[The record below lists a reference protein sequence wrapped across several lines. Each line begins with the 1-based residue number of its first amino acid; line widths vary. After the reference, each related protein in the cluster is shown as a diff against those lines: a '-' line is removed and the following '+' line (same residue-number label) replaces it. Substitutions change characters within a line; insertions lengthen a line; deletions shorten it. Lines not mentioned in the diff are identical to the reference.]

1 MSDDS
6 TSPVSTPRYLLV
18 LSTVLA
24 ILLIVVVIVAAKIT
38 MDKKVYAPVAMGP
51 VDAPEASSQVCADFV
66 AALPR
71 DLDRFRSVEVRDPAP
86 EGVAAF
92 RDSSGAELTV
102 RCGVNVPDQ
111 YTVLSPVFAS
121 GDARWTAVSDATPGS
136 DLRTWY
142 AVGGSPAVAVTASSD
157 VGSALEGVGST
168 LSSLYDANSPAKPA
182 PYPLSEAPVAGGTG
196 GSGGAG
202 ASGGSGETGE
212 AGGAGGSGGS
222 GGSGEAGTSGDSGG
236 SGEAGTSGGATESPA
251 CRKFLESLPDSLGDW
266 RLVHISTG
274 SKSGGNTGDDKS
286 GNGKSNGAASDGGSK
301 VKNPD
306 VLPEGVDESVFD
318 KAPSGSATYLAEG
331 HEPVVIRC
339 GLEMPEAYEPGA
351 NLTQVDDVPW
361 FSDPSLSRG
370 STMGHWYALGRE
382 QIVGL
387 AMPQSA
393 GDEVITSVTSAIS
406 GSLKKTEKQP
416 APAQ

>member
-1 MSDDS
+1 MSDES

-51 VDAPEASSQVCADFV
+51 VDAPEASSQVCSDFV

-86 EGVAAF
+86 EGAAAY
-92 RDSSGAELTV
+92 RDSSGAELSV

-111 YTVLSPVFAS
+111 YTVLSPVFTS

-182 PYPLSEAPVAGGTG
+182 PYPLSEAPVAGGSHGSGKTGSSGGSG

-202 ASGGSGETGE
+202 ASS
-212 AGGAGGSGGS
+212 GAGGSGK
-222 GGSGEAGTSGDSGG
+222 
-236 SGEAGTSGGATESPA
+236 AGTSGGATESPA
-251 CRKFLESLPDSLGDW
+251 CRKFLESLPDALGDW
-266 RLVHISTG
+266 RLAHTVAG
-274 SKSGGNTGDDKS
+274 S
-286 GNGKSNGAASDGGSK
+286 SK
-301 VKNPD
+301 VKNAD
-306 VLPEGVDESVFD
+306 ALPEGVDKSVFD
-318 KAPSGSATYLAEG
+318 KAPSGSATYLADG

-351 NLTQVDDVPW
+351 NLTQIDDVPW

-406 GSLKKTEKQP
+406 SSLKQAEKQST
-416 APAQ
+416 AAQQ

>member
-1 MSDDS
+1 MSDES

-86 EGVAAF
+86 DGAAAY
-92 RDSSGAELTV
+92 RDSSGAELSV

-111 YTVLSPVFAS
+111 YTVLSPVFTS

-168 LSSLYDANSPAKPA
+168 LSSLYDADSPAKPA
-182 PYPLSEAPVAGGTG
+182 PYPLSEAPVAGGSG
-196 GSGGAG
+196 GSREASGSGGA
-202 ASGGSGETGE
+202 
-212 AGGAGGSGGS
+212 
-222 GGSGEAGTSGDSGG
+222 GGSGEAGTSGKAGTSGGAGKTGG
-236 SGEAGTSGGATESPA
+236 SGKAGTSGGATESPV
-251 CRKFLESLPDSLGDW
+251 CRKFLETLPDSLGDW
-266 RLVHISTG
+266 RLVHISAG
-274 SKSGGNTGDDKS
+274 S
-286 GNGKSNGAASDGGSK
+286 SK
-301 VKNPD
+301 LKNAD
-306 VLPEGVDESVFD
+306 ALPEGVDESVFD
-318 KAPSGSATYLAEG
+318 KAPSGSATYLADG

-339 GLEMPEAYEPGA
+339 GLEMPESYEPGA

-370 STMGHWYALGRE
+370 STMGRWYALGRE

-393 GDEVITSVTSAIS
+393 GEEVITSVTSAIS
-406 GSLKKTEKQP
+406 DSLKKTEKQP
-416 APAQ
+416 AAAQQ

>member
-1 MSDDS
+1 MSDES

-24 ILLIVVVIVAAKIT
+24 ILLIVVVIAAAKIT

-51 VDAPEASSQVCADFV
+51 VDAPEASSQVCSDFV

-86 EGVAAF
+86 DGAAAY
-92 RDSSGAELTV
+92 RDSSGAELSV

-111 YTVLSPVFAS
+111 YTVLSPVFTS

-182 PYPLSEAPVAGGTG
+182 PYPLSEAPVAGGSH
-196 GSGGAG
+196 GSGKAG
-202 ASGGSGETGE
+202 NSGGSGET
-212 AGGAGGSGGS
+212 
-222 GGSGEAGTSGDSGG
+222 
-236 SGEAGTSGGATESPA
+236 GTSGGATESPA
-251 CRKFLESLPDSLGDW
+251 CRKFLESLPDALGDW
-266 RLVHISTG
+266 RLAHTVAG
-274 SKSGGNTGDDKS
+274 S
-286 GNGKSNGAASDGGSK
+286 SK
-301 VKNPD
+301 VKNAD
-306 VLPEGVDESVFD
+306 ALPEGVDKSVFD
-318 KAPSGSATYLAEG
+318 KAPSGSATYLADG

-351 NLTQVDDVPW
+351 NLTQIDDVPW

-406 GSLKKTEKQP
+406 SSLKQTEKQP
-416 APAQ
+416 TAAQQ

>member
-1 MSDDS
+1 MSDES

-24 ILLIVVVIVAAKIT
+24 ILLIVVVIAAAKIT

-51 VDAPEASSQVCADFV
+51 VDAPEASSQVCSDFV
-66 AALPR
+66 AALPQ

-92 RDSSGAELTV
+92 RDSSGAELSV

-111 YTVLSPVFAS
+111 YTVLSPVFTS

-182 PYPLSEAPVAGGTG
+182 PYPLSEAAVAGGSHGSGKTGSSGGSG

-202 ASGGSGETGE
+202 ASS
-212 AGGAGGSGGS
+212 GAGGSGK
-222 GGSGEAGTSGDSGG
+222 
-236 SGEAGTSGGATESPA
+236 AGTSGGATESPA
-251 CRKFLESLPDSLGDW
+251 CRKFLESLPDALGDW
-266 RLVHISTG
+266 RLAHTVAG
-274 SKSGGNTGDDKS
+274 S
-286 GNGKSNGAASDGGSK
+286 SK
-301 VKNPD
+301 VKNAD
-306 VLPEGVDESVFD
+306 ALPEGVDKSVFD
-318 KAPSGSATYLAEG
+318 KAPSGSATYLADG

-351 NLTQVDDVPW
+351 SLTQIDDVPW

-387 AMPQSA
+387 AMPQST

-406 GSLKKTEKQP
+406 SSLKQTEKQP
-416 APAQ
+416 TAAQQ

>member
-1 MSDDS
+1 MSDES

-66 AALPR
+66 GALPR

-86 EGVAAF
+86 DGVAAY
-92 RDSSGAELTV
+92 RDSSGAELSV

-111 YTVLSPVFAS
+111 YTVLSPVFTS

-168 LSSLYDANSPAKPA
+168 LSSLYDADSPAKPA
-182 PYPLSEAPVAGGTG
+182 PYPLSEAAV
-196 GSGGAG
+196 
-202 ASGGSGETGE
+202 
-212 AGGAGGSGGS
+212 AGGSGGS
-222 GGSGEAGTSGDSGG
+222 GETDG
-236 SGEAGTSGGATESPA
+236 SGEAGTSGGATESPV

-266 RLVHISTG
+266 RLVHISAG
-274 SKSGGNTGDDKS
+274 S
-286 GNGKSNGAASDGGSK
+286 SK
-301 VKNPD
+301 LKNAD
-306 VLPEGVDESVFD
+306 ALPEGVDESVFD

-339 GLEMPEAYEPGA
+339 GLEMPESYEPGA

-382 QIVGL
+382 HIVGL

-393 GDEVITSVTSAIS
+393 GEEVITSVTSAIS
-406 GSLKKTEKQP
+406 DSLKKTEKQP
-416 APAQ
+416 TPAQH

>member
-1 MSDDS
+1 MSDES

-86 EGVAAF
+86 DGVAAY
-92 RDSSGAELTV
+92 RDSSGAELSV

-111 YTVLSPVFAS
+111 YTVLSPVFTS

-157 VGSALEGVGST
+157 VGRALEGVGSA
-168 LSSLYDANSPAKPA
+168 LSSLYDADSPAKPA
-182 PYPLSEAPVAGGTG
+182 PYPLSEAPVAGG
-196 GSGGAG
+196 
-202 ASGGSGETGE
+202 
-212 AGGAGGSGGS
+212 S
-222 GGSGEAGTSGDSGG
+222 GGSGEASGSGG
-236 SGEAGTSGGATESPA
+236 AGTSGEAGTSGGATESPV

-266 RLVHISTG
+266 RLVHISAG
-274 SKSGGNTGDDKS
+274 NNSGGNTSDGKS
-286 GNGKSNGAASDGGSK
+286 DNGKSSSSGSDGGSDL
-301 VKNPD
+301 KNPD
-306 VLPEGVDESVFD
+306 ALPEGVDESVFD
-318 KAPSGSATYLAEG
+318 KAPSGSATYLADG

-393 GDEVITSVTSAIS
+393 GEEVITSVTSAIS
-406 GSLKKTEKQP
+406 DSLKKTEKQP
-416 APAQ
+416 ATAQQ

>member
-1 MSDDS
+1 MSDES

-86 EGVAAF
+86 DGAAAY
-92 RDSSGAELTV
+92 RDSSGAELSV

-111 YTVLSPVFAS
+111 YTVLSPVFTS

-142 AVGGSPAVAVTASSD
+142 AVGGSPAVAVTASSE

-168 LSSLYDANSPAKPA
+168 LSSLYDADSPAKPA
-182 PYPLSEAPVAGGTG
+182 PYPLSEAPVAGG
-196 GSGGAG
+196 SG
-202 ASGGSGETGE
+202 ASGKTD
-212 AGGAGGSGGS
+212 
-222 GGSGEAGTSGDSGG
+222 GSGEADGSGKTDGSGD
-236 SGEAGTSGGATESPA
+236 AGTSGGATESPV
-251 CRKFLESLPDSLGDW
+251 CRKFLETLPDSLGDW
-266 RLVHISTG
+266 RLVHISSG
-274 SKSGGNTGDDKS
+274 S
-286 GNGKSNGAASDGGSK
+286 SK
-301 VKNPD
+301 VKD
-306 VLPEGVDESVFD
+306 ADALPEGVDESVFD
-318 KAPSGSATYLAEG
+318 KAPSGSAAYLAER
-331 HEPVVIRC
+331 HEPVVVRC
-339 GLEMPEAYEPGA
+339 GLEMPETYEPGA

-393 GDEVITSVTSAIS
+393 GEEVISSVTSAIS
-406 GSLKKTEKQP
+406 DSLKKTEKQP
-416 APAQ
+416 SAAHQ

>member
-1 MSDDS
+1 MSDES
-6 TSPVSTPRYLLV
+6 TSPVSAPRYLLV

-38 MDKKVYAPVAMGP
+38 MDKKVYAPVALGP

-86 EGVAAF
+86 DGVAAY
-92 RDSSGAELTV
+92 RDSSGAELSV

-111 YTVLSPVFAS
+111 YTVLSPVFTS

-136 DLRTWY
+136 DLQTWY

-157 VGSALEGVGST
+157 VGSALEGVGSA
-168 LSSLYDANSPAKPA
+168 LSSLYDADSPAKPA
-182 PYPLSEAPVAGGTG
+182 PYPLSEATVAG
-196 GSGGAG
+196 S
-202 ASGGSGETGE
+202 SGGSGKT
-212 AGGAGGSGGS
+212 
-222 GGSGEAGTSGDSGG
+222 DG
-236 SGEAGTSGGATESPA
+236 SGEAGTSGGATESPV
-251 CRKFLESLPDSLGDW
+251 CRKFLETLPDSLGDW
-266 RLVHISTG
+266 RLVHISAG
-274 SKSGGNTGDDKS
+274 S
-286 GNGKSNGAASDGGSK
+286 SK
-301 VKNPD
+301 LKNAD
-306 VLPEGVDESVFD
+306 ALPEGVDESVFD
-318 KAPSGSATYLAEG
+318 KAPSGSATYLADG

-339 GLEMPEAYEPGA
+339 GLEMPESYEPGA

-393 GDEVITSVTSAIS
+393 GEEVISSVTSAIS
-406 GSLKKTEKQP
+406 DSLKKTEKQP
-416 APAQ
+416 AAAQQ

>member
-1 MSDDS
+1 MSDES
-6 TSPVSTPRYLLV
+6 TSPVSTPRYMLV

-86 EGVAAF
+86 DGAAAY
-92 RDSSGAELTV
+92 RDSSGAELSV

-111 YTVLSPVFAS
+111 YTVLSPVFTS

-168 LSSLYDANSPAKPA
+168 ISSLYDANSPAKPA
-182 PYPLSEAPVAGGTG
+182 PYPLSEAPVAGGSH
-196 GSGGAG
+196 GSGKAG
-202 ASGGSGETGE
+202 TSS
-212 AGGAGGSGGS
+212 GAGGSGK
-222 GGSGEAGTSGDSGG
+222 
-236 SGEAGTSGGATESPA
+236 AGTSGGATQSPA
-251 CRKFLESLPDSLGDW
+251 CRKFLESLPDALGDW
-266 RLVHISTG
+266 RLAHTVAG
-274 SKSGGNTGDDKS
+274 S
-286 GNGKSNGAASDGGSK
+286 SK
-301 VKNPD
+301 VKNAD
-306 VLPEGVDESVFD
+306 ALPEGVDESVFD

-393 GDEVITSVTSAIS
+393 GEEVITSVTSAIS
-406 GSLKKTEKQP
+406 DSLKKTEKQP
-416 APAQ
+416 ATAQQ

>member
-1 MSDDS
+1 MSDES

-86 EGVAAF
+86 DGAAAY
-92 RDSSGAELTV
+92 RDSSGAELSV

-111 YTVLSPVFAS
+111 YTVLSPVFTS

-157 VGSALEGVGST
+157 VGSALEGVGSA
-168 LSSLYDANSPAKPA
+168 LSSLYDADSPAKPA
-182 PYPLSEAPVAGGTG
+182 PYPLSEAPVAGG
-196 GSGGAG
+196 
-202 ASGGSGETGE
+202 
-212 AGGAGGSGGS
+212 S
-222 GGSGEAGTSGDSGG
+222 GGSGEASG
-236 SGEAGTSGGATESPA
+236 SGEAGTSGGATEPPV

-266 RLVHISTG
+266 RLVHISAG
-274 SKSGGNTGDDKS
+274 S
-286 GNGKSNGAASDGGSK
+286 SK
-301 VKNPD
+301 LKNAD
-306 VLPEGVDESVFD
+306 ALPEGVDESVFD
-318 KAPSGSATYLAEG
+318 KAPSGSATYLADG

-393 GDEVITSVTSAIS
+393 GEEVITSVTSAIS
-406 GSLKKTEKQP
+406 DSLKKTEKQP
-416 APAQ
+416 ATAQQ

>member
-1 MSDDS
+1 MSDES

-24 ILLIVVVIVAAKIT
+24 LLLIVVVIVAAKIT

-86 EGVAAF
+86 DGAAAY
-92 RDSSGAELTV
+92 RDSSGAELSV

-111 YTVLSPVFAS
+111 YTVLSPVFTS

-157 VGSALEGVGST
+157 VGSPLEGVGST

-182 PYPLSEAPVAGGTG
+182 PYPLSEAPVAG
-196 GSGGAG
+196 S
-202 ASGGSGETGE
+202 
-212 AGGAGGSGGS
+212 S
-222 GGSGEAGTSGDSGG
+222 GGSGEAGGSGKADG
-236 SGEAGTSGGATESPA
+236 SGEAGTSGGATESPV
-251 CRKFLESLPDSLGDW
+251 CRKFLETLPDSLGDW
-266 RLVHISTG
+266 RLVHISAG
-274 SKSGGNTGDDKS
+274 S
-286 GNGKSNGAASDGGSK
+286 SK
-301 VKNPD
+301 LKNAD
-306 VLPEGVDESVFD
+306 ALPEGVDESVFD
-318 KAPSGSATYLAEG
+318 KAPSGSATYLADG

-393 GDEVITSVTSAIS
+393 GEEVITSVTSAIS
-406 GSLKKTEKQP
+406 DSLKKTEKQP
-416 APAQ
+416 ATAQH

>member
-1 MSDDS
+1 MSDES

-86 EGVAAF
+86 DGVAAY
-92 RDSSGAELTV
+92 RDSSGAELSV

-111 YTVLSPVFAS
+111 YTVLSPVFTS
-121 GDARWTAVSDATPGS
+121 GDAHWTAVSDATPGS
-136 DLRTWY
+136 DLQTWY

-168 LSSLYDANSPAKPA
+168 LSSLYDADSPAKPA
-182 PYPLSEAPVAGGTG
+182 PYPLSEAAVA
-196 GSGGAG
+196 
-202 ASGGSGETGE
+202 
-212 AGGAGGSGGS
+212 
-222 GGSGEAGTSGDSGG
+222 GGSGEAGKTGGSGEADGSGEAGETDGSGEAGGSGGADG
-236 SGEAGTSGGATESPA
+236 SGEAGTSGGATESPV

-266 RLVHISTG
+266 RLVHISGG
-274 SKSGGNTGDDKS
+274 S
-286 GNGKSNGAASDGGSK
+286 SK
-301 VKNPD
+301 VKNAD
-306 VLPEGVDESVFD
+306 ALPEGVDESVFD

-339 GLEMPEAYEPGA
+339 GLEMPESYEPGA

-393 GDEVITSVTSAIS
+393 GEEVITSVTSAIS
-406 GSLKKTEKQP
+406 DSLKKTEKQP
-416 APAQ
+416 AAAQQ

>member
-1 MSDDS
+1 MSDES

-24 ILLIVVVIVAAKIT
+24 ILLIVVVIAAAKIT

-51 VDAPEASSQVCADFV
+51 VDAPEASSQVCSDFV

-86 EGVAAF
+86 EGAAAY
-92 RDSSGAELTV
+92 RDSSGAELSV

-121 GDARWTAVSDATPGS
+121 GDARWTAVSDTTPGS

-168 LSSLYDANSPAKPA
+168 ISSLYDANSPAKPA
-182 PYPLSEAPVAGGTG
+182 PYPLSEAPVAGGSH
-196 GSGGAG
+196 GSGKAG
-202 ASGGSGETGE
+202 TSS
-212 AGGAGGSGGS
+212 GAGGSGK
-222 GGSGEAGTSGDSGG
+222 AGTSGG

-251 CRKFLESLPDSLGDW
+251 CRKFLESLPDALGDW
-266 RLVHISTG
+266 RLAHTVAG
-274 SKSGGNTGDDKS
+274 S
-286 GNGKSNGAASDGGSK
+286 SK
-301 VKNPD
+301 VKNAD
-306 VLPEGVDESVFD
+306 ALPEGLDKSVFD
-318 KAPSGSATYLAEG
+318 KAPSGSATYLADG

-406 GSLKKTEKQP
+406 SSLKQTEKQP
-416 APAQ
+416 TAAQQ

>member
-1 MSDDS
+1 MSDES

-24 ILLIVVVIVAAKIT
+24 ILLIVVVIAAAKIT

-86 EGVAAF
+86 DGAAAY
-92 RDSSGAELTV
+92 RDSSGAELSV

-168 LSSLYDANSPAKPA
+168 ISSLYDANSPAKPA
-182 PYPLSEAPVAGGTG
+182 PYPLSEAAVAGGSH
-196 GSGGAG
+196 GSGKAG
-202 ASGGSGETGE
+202 NSGGSGET
-212 AGGAGGSGGS
+212 
-222 GGSGEAGTSGDSGG
+222 
-236 SGEAGTSGGATESPA
+236 GTSGGATESPA
-251 CRKFLESLPDSLGDW
+251 CRKFLESLPDALGDW
-266 RLVHISTG
+266 RLAHTVAG
-274 SKSGGNTGDDKS
+274 S
-286 GNGKSNGAASDGGSK
+286 SK
-301 VKNPD
+301 VKNAD
-306 VLPEGVDESVFD
+306 VLPEGLDKSVFD
-318 KAPSGSATYLAEG
+318 KAPSGSATYLADG

-351 NLTQVDDVPW
+351 NLTQIDDVPW

-406 GSLKKTEKQP
+406 DSLKQTEKQP
-416 APAQ
+416 TPAQQ

>member
-1 MSDDS
+1 MSDES

-86 EGVAAF
+86 DGAAAY
-92 RDSSGAELTV
+92 RDSSGAELSV

-111 YTVLSPVFAS
+111 YTVLSPVFTS

-157 VGSALEGVGST
+157 VGSALEGVGSA
-168 LSSLYDANSPAKPA
+168 LSSLYDADSPAKPA
-182 PYPLSEAPVAGGTG
+182 PYPLSKAAVAGG
-196 GSGGAG
+196 
-202 ASGGSGETGE
+202 
-212 AGGAGGSGGS
+212 
-222 GGSGEAGTSGDSGG
+222 SGG

-251 CRKFLESLPDSLGDW
+251 CRKFLESLPDSLADW
-266 RLVHISTG
+266 RLVHISAG
-274 SKSGGNTGDDKS
+274 S
-286 GNGKSNGAASDGGSK
+286 SK
-301 VKNPD
+301 LKNAD
-306 VLPEGVDESVFD
+306 ALPEGVDESVFD
-318 KAPSGSATYLAEG
+318 KAPSGSATYLADG

-393 GDEVITSVTSAIS
+393 GEEVITSVTSAIS
-406 GSLKKTEKQP
+406 DSLKKTEKQP
-416 APAQ
+416 ATAQQ

>member
-1 MSDDS
+1 MSDES

-51 VDAPEASSQVCADFV
+51 VDAPEASSQVCSDFV

-71 DLDRFRSVEVRDPAP
+71 NLDRFRSVEVRDPAP

-121 GDARWTAVSDATPGS
+121 GDTRWTAVSDATPGS

-182 PYPLSEAPVAGGTG
+182 SYPLSEAPVAGG
-196 GSGGAG
+196 
-202 ASGGSGETGE
+202 SGGSGK
-212 AGGAGGSGGS
+212 
-222 GGSGEAGTSGDSGG
+222 
-236 SGEAGTSGGATESPA
+236 AGTSGGATESPA
-251 CRKFLESLPDSLGDW
+251 CRKFLETLPDALGDW
-266 RLVHISTG
+266 RLAHTG
-274 SKSGGNTGDDKS
+274 AGS
-286 GNGKSNGAASDGGSK
+286 SK
-301 VKNPD
+301 VKSAD
-306 VLPEGVDESVFD
+306 ALPEGVDESVFD
-318 KAPSGSATYLAEG
+318 KAPSGSATYLADG

-393 GDEVITSVTSAIS
+393 GDEVISSVTSAIS
-406 GSLKKTEKQP
+406 SSLKQTEKQP
-416 APAQ
+416 TPAQQ

>member
-1 MSDDS
+1 MSDES

-24 ILLIVVVIVAAKIT
+24 ILLIVVVIAAAKIT

-86 EGVAAF
+86 DGAAAY
-92 RDSSGAELTV
+92 RDSSGAELSV

-111 YTVLSPVFAS
+111 YTVLSPVFTS

-168 LSSLYDANSPAKPA
+168 LSSLYDADSPAKPA
-182 PYPLSEAPVAGGTG
+182 PYPMSEAPVAGG
-196 GSGGAG
+196 
-202 ASGGSGETGE
+202 SGGSGK
-212 AGGAGGSGGS
+212 AGGSSGSDKAGGSGEG
-222 GGSGEAGTSGDSGG
+222 
-236 SGEAGTSGGATESPA
+236 GTSGGATESPA
-251 CRKFLESLPDSLGDW
+251 CRKFLESLPDALGDW
-266 RLVHISTG
+266 RLAHISAG
-274 SKSGGNTGDDKS
+274 S
-286 GNGKSNGAASDGGSK
+286 SDL
-301 VKNPD
+301 KNPD
-306 VLPEGVDESVFD
+306 ALPEGVDKSVFD

-339 GLEMPEAYEPGA
+339 GLEMPESYEPGA

-387 AMPQSA
+387 AIPQSA
-393 GDEVITSVTSAIS
+393 GEEVITSVTSVIS
-406 GSLKKTEKQP
+406 DSLKQTEKQST
-416 APAQ
+416 AAQQ

>member
-1 MSDDS
+1 MSDES

-24 ILLIVVVIVAAKIT
+24 ILLIVVVIAAAKIT

-86 EGVAAF
+86 DGAAAY
-92 RDSSGAELTV
+92 RDSSGAELSV

-111 YTVLSPVFAS
+111 YTVLSPVFTS

-168 LSSLYDANSPAKPA
+168 LSSLYDADSPAKPA
-182 PYPLSEAPVAGGTG
+182 PYPLSEAPVAGG
-196 GSGGAG
+196 SGG
-202 ASGGSGETGE
+202 
-212 AGGAGGSGGS
+212 
-222 GGSGEAGTSGDSGG
+222 
-236 SGEAGTSGGATESPA
+236 SPA

-266 RLVHISTG
+266 RLAHISAG
-274 SKSGGNTGDDKS
+274 S
-286 GNGKSNGAASDGGSK
+286 SDL
-301 VKNPD
+301 KNPD
-306 VLPEGVDESVFD
+306 ALPEGVDKSVFD

-393 GDEVITSVTSAIS
+393 GEEVITSVTSAIS
-406 GSLKKTEKQP
+406 DSLKKTERQP
-416 APAQ
+416 TPAQQ

>member
-1 MSDDS
+1 MSDES

-86 EGVAAF
+86 DGAAAY
-92 RDSSGAELTV
+92 RDSSGAELSV

-111 YTVLSPVFAS
+111 YTVLSPVFTS

-157 VGSALEGVGST
+157 VGSALEGVGSA
-168 LSSLYDANSPAKPA
+168 LSSLYDADSPAKPA
-182 PYPLSEAPVAGGTG
+182 PYPLSEAPVAGG
-196 GSGGAG
+196 
-202 ASGGSGETGE
+202 
-212 AGGAGGSGGS
+212 
-222 GGSGEAGTSGDSGG
+222 SGG

-251 CRKFLESLPDSLGDW
+251 CRKFLESLPDSLADW
-266 RLVHISTG
+266 RLVHISAG
-274 SKSGGNTGDDKS
+274 S
-286 GNGKSNGAASDGGSK
+286 SK
-301 VKNPD
+301 LKNAD
-306 VLPEGVDESVFD
+306 ALPEGVDESVFD
-318 KAPSGSATYLAEG
+318 KAPSGSATYLADG

-393 GDEVITSVTSAIS
+393 GEEVITSVTSAIS
-406 GSLKKTEKQP
+406 DSLKKTEKQP
-416 APAQ
+416 ATAQQ